1 MTRLGRS
8 EARKERTMRSLFW
21 FVRKDILFPR
31 HSLFLGLLI
40 AALFPLM
47 VGWYAYKRTPFLRVG
62 GRTIPSAPYFAV
74 DFLNLCAMAIL
85 SGIFLIGMKVH
96 TEKVNGSFRV
106 LLALPLSREHLF
118 WARVLTAVLWG
129 TALVTIGYLSVWF
142 MQYRGFFSDDPLIA
156 LIAKLDF
163 FALLLAL
170 DMLLAVI
177 LVGLSLLA
185 GGRFVLVALALSFLT
200 PSLGTKI
207 FLNPMVTG
215 LSEWSVMPV
224 VIEILSRRANL
235 VFLIIALSLLL
246 GFVMSTIFKYKRTH
260 L

>member
-47 VGWYAYKRTPFLRVG
+47 VGWYAYKRTPFLGVG

-118 WARVLTAVLWG
+118 WARVLTAVLWE

-207 FLNPMVTG
+207 FLNPMITG

>member
-47 VGWYAYKRTPFLRVG
+47 VGWYAYKRTPFLGVG

-163 FALLLAL
+163 FALCE
-170 DMLLAVI
+170 
-177 LVGLSLLA
+177 GA
-185 GGRFVLVALALSFLT
+185 G
-200 PSLGTKI
+200 
-207 FLNPMVTG
+207 
-215 LSEWSVMPV
+215 SEQPEEA
-224 VIEILSRRANL
+224 I
-235 VFLIIALSLLL
+235 
-246 GFVMSTIFKYKRTH
+246 
-260 L
+260 